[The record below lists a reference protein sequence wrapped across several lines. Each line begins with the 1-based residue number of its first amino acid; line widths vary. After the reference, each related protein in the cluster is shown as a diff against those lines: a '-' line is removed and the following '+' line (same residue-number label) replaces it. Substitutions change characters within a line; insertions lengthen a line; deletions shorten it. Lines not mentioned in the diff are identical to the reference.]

1 MKKRFLAFACAAVLT
16 FGMSMTAFAASSP
29 TGSGTASSNTASAA
43 EAADDSSS
51 SADTTS
57 STEVL
62 VKTASGQAVTPEV
75 LSGYV
80 SNTTLSTSVSGASI
94 APVGNK
100 AAVSMIAAAYDKVG
114 ANAVIATMVDISV
127 PEGTGTATF
136 TLGVP
141 SLVAGQSVT
150 VLHLKSSTEWEVL
163 PVSAVGNGTVTF
175 TMSSYS
181 PVAVVLNATAP
192 KTGEANMAVILMI
205 AAAGIAGAAV
215 CGGRFARS

>member
-1 MKKRFLAFACAAVLT
+1 MKKKLLAFACAAVLT
-16 FGMSMTAFAASSP
+16 FGMSMTAFAATSP
-29 TGSGTASSNTASAA
+29 TASSTASAA
-43 EAADDSSS
+43 EDNSSS
-51 SADTTS
+51 PE
-57 STEVL
+57 STVSPKEVL
-62 VKTASGQAVTPEV
+62 VKTTSGQAVTPEV

-100 AAVSMIAAAYDKVG
+100 AAVSMVAAANGQVG
-114 ANAVIATMVDISV
+114 PNAVIATMVDINV
-127 PEGTGTATF
+127 PAGTGSATF

-141 SLVAGQSVT
+141 SLAAGQSVT
-150 VLHLKSSTEWEVL
+150 VIHLKSSTEWEVL

-192 KTGEANMAVILMI
+192 KTGETGMAVVLMI
-205 AAAGIAGAAV
+205 AVAGIAGAAV
-215 CGGRFARS
+215 CGRKFVAG

>member
-1 MKKRFLAFACAAVLT
+1 MKKKFLAFACAAVLT

-29 TGSGTASSNTASAA
+29 DAGSTASS
-43 EAADDSSS
+43 SSS
-51 SADTTS
+51 SSTSTES

-62 VKTASGQAVTPEV
+62 VKTASGLAITPEV
-75 LSGYV
+75 LSNYAG
-80 SNTTLSTSVSGASI
+80 NTTLSTSVAGATVT
-94 APVGNK
+94 PLGNK
-100 AAVSMIAAAYDKVG
+100 AAVSMVAAANATVG
-114 ANAVIATMVDISV
+114 SNAVIATMVDINV
-127 PEGTGTATF
+127 PSGTGTATF
-136 TLGVP
+136 TLGIP

-150 VLHLKSSTEWEVL
+150 VIHLKSSTEWETL

-192 KTGEANMAVILMI
+192 KTGEANMAIILVI

-215 CGGRFARS
+215 CGRKYAGN